1 MIHKTGLCNTLKDN
15 ISYYY
20 TEWRINMIKLTKIK
34 FPNKQLAFALSV
46 AVLISFMPISSY
58 AAENSNMEV
67 PSIINNMATSVT
79 GSSTIPDNNQ
89 AGTSTGGSINTGNTG
104 NNTPDISTGGA
115 FIPDNSPSDTTTG
128 GTVTPD
134 DNTPDGNI
142 PPSTGGGQIW
152 IPVTTPAPDNGQ
164 TDNITPPETD
174 NSQAGTSTGGALT
187 PDNSQADTTTGGA
200 VSPDD
205 SQTEQPP
212 VQLPAVG
219 TKITVGNYIYRV
231 TGKNTVALKGFAKG
245 VSLTTVIARN
255 QITYKKVVYKVTKIG
270 SSAFK
275 GQTGIK
281 KVIIRKNI
289 TDVASNSF
297 YNCKN
302 ITKVT
307 IRTGVTIIRKQAFMG
322 CTKLKT
328 VNITSPVLSQVKKN
342 AFKNIKKDAVIN
354 VINKKARLAIKAA
367 IPSNITVNQ
376 M

>member
-1 MIHKTGLCNTLKDN
+1 MV
-15 ISYYY
+15 
-20 TEWRINMIKLTKIK
+20 KLTKIK
-34 FPNKQLAFALSV
+34 FPNKQLAFTLSAAL
-46 AVLISFMPISSY
+46 LISLMPITSS

-67 PSIINNMATSVT
+67 PSIINNTYTAAT
-79 GSSTIPDNNQ
+79 GSATVPGNSQ
-89 AGTSTGGSINTGNTG
+89 AGTATGGSVDTDNTGS
-104 NNTPDISTGGA
+104 NTPGTVTGGA
-115 FIPDNSPSDTTTG
+115 VTPDTPSDTATG
-128 GTVTPD
+128 GTVTPGGS
-134 DNTPDGNI
+134 TPEEST
-142 PPSTGGGQIW
+142 PPSGGGNQIW
-152 IPVTTPAPDNGQ
+152 IPV
-164 TDNITPPETD
+164 ITP
-174 NSQAGTSTGGALT
+174 S
-187 PDNSQADTTTGGA
+187 PDNSQTDNVTPPPATDSSQTGTATGGAVTPDTPSGTTTGGA
-200 VSPDD
+200 AAPDS
-205 SQTEQPP
+205 SQTENPGTA
-212 VQLPAVG
+212 LPAVG

-245 VSLTTVIARN
+245 VSLATVIARN

-322 CTKLKT
+322 CVKLKT

-342 AFKNIKKDAVIN
+342 AFKNIKTGAVIN
-354 VINKKARLAIKAA
+354 VINKKARLAVKAA
-367 IPSNITVNQ
+367 IPSTITVNQ